1 LNYTHEAKRLIGINY
16 DQFLA
21 VVALAEARHLQKQIE
36 IERTKVR
43 INAKGG
49 GRKAEMSAQ
58 EGSVFV

>member
-1 LNYTHEAKRLIGINY
+1 MWYKLWPI
-16 DQFLA
+16 FA
-21 VVALAEARHLQKQIE
+21 VVALADRHLQKQIE